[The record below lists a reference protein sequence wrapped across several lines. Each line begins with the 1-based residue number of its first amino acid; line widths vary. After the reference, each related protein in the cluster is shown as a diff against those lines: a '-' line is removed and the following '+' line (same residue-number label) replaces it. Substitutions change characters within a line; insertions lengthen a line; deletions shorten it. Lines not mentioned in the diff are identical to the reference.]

1 MKTSFLTL
9 LFVSLLCTC
18 AYSPFGGIGG
28 LSAQTFPTPVND
40 IVPERTNLDRPA
52 LPYQPIR
59 EADILWQKRTWR
71 VIDVREK
78 INQPFA
84 NEARPLISILMEA
97 AEDQKIQLYS
107 TIDDKFSTPLTET
120 ERLSIA
126 GGQDT
131 VAVYDEDGNL
141 EYTVVARELN
151 PADIT
156 HYRIQELWYIDKN
169 TSTMKVRIIGLAPIM
184 DEKDEM
190 GNTFLHRPL
199 FWVWF
204 EGARNILARETAWMA
219 GNSIHSRSWDDVFQA
234 RLFDSSIVKE
244 ENVSNR
250 RLTDIYPDG
259 RTQLLV
265 GERVNREVMNKESDL
280 WSW

>member
-9 LFVSLLCTC
+9 LFVGLFCTC
-18 AYSPFGGIGG
+18 A
-28 LSAQTFPTPVND
+28 SAQTFPTPVND
-40 IVPERTNLDRPA
+40 IVSERTNLDRPA

-78 INQPFA
+78 INLPFA

-107 TIDDKFSTPLTET
+107 TIDDKFSTKLTEA

-126 GGQDT
+126 GAQDT
-131 VAVYDEDGNL
+131 VPVYDEEGSL
-141 EYTVVARELN
+141 AYTVVARELN
-151 PADIT
+151 FTDIT
-156 HYRIQELWYIDKN
+156 QYRIQELWYIDKN
-169 TSTMKVRIIGLAPIM
+169 TSTMKVRIIGLAPIV

-190 GNTFLHRPL
+190 GNTILPRPL

-204 EGARNILARETAWMA
+204 EGARNVLSRETAWVA

-244 ENVSNR
+244 ENVSDR
-250 RLTDIYPDG
+250 RLVDIYPDS

-265 GERVNREVMNKESDL
+265 GERVNRTVMNKESDL

>member
-9 LFVSLLCTC
+9 LFVSLICTC
-18 AYSPFGGIGG
+18 VR
-28 LSAQTFPTPVND
+28 AQEAVQQNFPSPVND
-40 IVPERTNLDRPA
+40 IVPKRTNLDRHA

-84 NEARPLISILMEA
+84 QEDRPFISILMEA
-97 AEDQKIQLYS
+97 AEDRKIQLYS
-107 TIDDKFSTPLTET
+107 TIDDQFSTPLTET
-120 ERLSIA
+120 ERLAIA
-126 GGQDT
+126 GAIDT
-131 VAVYDEDGNL
+131 VPVYDAEGDVTYEL
-141 EYTVVARELN
+141 VARDLN
-151 PADIT
+151 PADVT

-169 TSTMKVRIIGLAPIM
+169 TSTMKVRIIGIAPIM
-184 DEKDEM
+184 NETDEN
-190 GNTFLHRPL
+190 GNVLFPRPL
-199 FWVWF
+199 FWVWYD
-204 EGARNILARETAWMA
+204 GVRDVLARETAWVA
-219 GNSIHSRSWDDVFQA
+219 DNSIHSRSWDDVFQS
-234 RLFDSSIVKE
+234 RLFDSSVVKE

-259 RTQLLV
+259 RTQLIV
-265 GERVNREVMNKESDL
+265 GDRMNRKVMNREHDL

>member
-9 LFVSLLCTC
+9 LFVSLICTC
-18 AYSPFGGIGG
+18 VR
-28 LSAQTFPTPVND
+28 AQEAVQQNFPSPVND
-40 IVPERTNLDRPA
+40 IVPKRTNLDRPA

-84 NEARPLISILMEA
+84 QEDRPFISILMEA
-97 AEDQKIQLYS
+97 AEDRKIQLYS
-107 TIDDKFSTPLTET
+107 TIDDQFSTPLTET
-120 ERLSIA
+120 ERLAIA
-126 GGQDT
+126 GAIDT
-131 VAVYDEDGNL
+131 VPVYDAEGDVTYEL
-141 EYTVVARELN
+141 VARDLN
-151 PADIT
+151 PADVT

-169 TSTMKVRIIGLAPIM
+169 TSTMKVRIIGIAPIM
-184 DEKDEM
+184 NETDEN
-190 GNTFLHRPL
+190 GNVLFPRPL
-199 FWVWF
+199 FWVWYD
-204 EGARNILARETAWMA
+204 GVRDVLARETAWVA
-219 GNSIHSRSWDDVFQA
+219 DNSIHSRSWDDVFQS
-234 RLFDSSIVKE
+234 RLFDSSVVQE

-259 RTQLLV
+259 RTQLIV
-265 GERVNREVMNKESDL
+265 GDRMNRKVMNREHDL

>member
-18 AYSPFGGIGG
+18 A
-28 LSAQTFPTPVND
+28 SAQIFPTPIND

-52 LPYQPIR
+52 LPYKPIR

-78 INQPFA
+78 INLPFA
-84 NEARPLISILMEA
+84 NEARPLINILLEA
-97 AEDQKIQLYS
+97 AADKKIQLYS
-107 TIDDKFSTPLTET
+107 TIDDKFSTPLSEAD
-120 ERLSIA
+120 RLSIA
-126 GGQDT
+126 GGIDT
-131 VAVYDEDGNL
+131 IPVYGEGYTL
-141 EYTVVARELN
+141 EYQLVPRDFD
-151 PADIT
+151 PATIT
-156 HYRIQELWYIDKN
+156 RYRIQELWYIDKSA
-169 TSTMKVRIIGLAPIM
+169 STMKVRILGLAPIM
-184 DEKDEM
+184 DEMDEM
-190 GNTFLHRPL
+190 GNVLYQRPL

-204 EGARNILARETAWMA
+204 EGARNVLAHETAWMA

-234 RLFDSSIVKE
+234 RLFDSSVVKE

-265 GERVNREVMNKESDL
+265 GERVNREAMGKESDL
-280 WSW
+280 WSY